1 MRVAC
6 SLLNF
11 EIKSFRLFWYFGR
24 RAASVCQRNGKT
36 GRPSTRANS
45 HKREKRKPQASVSP
59 YTSFVLT
66 SLAACLILNG
76 ARLKLIYLLNKPHC
90 MYPRLCVLC
99 NWRFCDTY
107 HIVLSGISL
116 FCFLKCCM
124 APKSQCQAYI
134 QYCKDLARGV
144 REAWMDGGDGTWTR
158 GQERHGWMDGTGWWN
173 WDIGM
178 WEAWMDGGD
187 ETWTR
192 GWERHGWMDG
202 TGWWNW
208 DIGMWEAWMDGGDGT
223 WTRGQERHGWMDG
236 TGRWNW
242 DIGMWE
248 AWMDGGDETW
258 TRGWETWIDGC
269 MGG

>member
-45 HKREKRKPQASVSP
+45 HKREKREPQASVSP

-187 ETWTR
+187 
-192 GWERHGWMDG
+192 
-202 TGWWNW
+202 
-208 DIGMWEAWMDGGDGT
+208 GT

-258 TRGWETWIDGC
+258 ARGWETWIDGC